1 MTIRPSLAF
10 SAMRAMEG
18 RFNAQVT
25 HRRQTMEPVGHLSLA
40 RWHTRPM
47 IGTDRPTKGFQTAP
61 KPSWANIASTS
72 ALASR
77 SCSPA
82 ASNFRSPKSARA
94 AQECT
99 ALVVAIIAV
108 TAMTISLTG
117 STRRVRSHHHDGSK
131 GVKIK
136 VKLLAVRV
144 MFNGDYACNR
154 LYVSNL
160 YAHCARV

>member
-18 RFNAQVT
+18 RFNAEVT
-25 HRRQTMEPVGHLSLA
+25 HRRQTMEPVGPLSLA
-40 RWHTRPM
+40 RWHTCPI

-61 KPSWANIASTS
+61 KPSWAKRSQQ
-72 ALASR
+72 LGVASR

-82 ASNFRSPKSARA
+82 AANFRSRKSARA

-99 ALVVAIIAV
+99 ALIAVIMAV
-108 TAMTISLTG
+108 TAMVVSL
-117 STRRVRSHHHDGSK
+117 SDSPRRDRAHHHAGCK

-136 VKLLAVRV
+136 VNLLAVRV
-144 MFNGDYACNR
+144 MLNGY
-154 LYVSNL
+154 YS
-160 YAHCARV
+160 